1 LEEKNNQIEE
11 YQMFMNT
18 KHKRYMDKIFQA
30 ILKTVEEIR
39 EFAKIYK
46 IKAQLGNGGS
56 DVESFLMFDPVDA
69 YLK

>member
-1 LEEKNNQIEE
+1 
-11 YQMFMNT
+11 MNT